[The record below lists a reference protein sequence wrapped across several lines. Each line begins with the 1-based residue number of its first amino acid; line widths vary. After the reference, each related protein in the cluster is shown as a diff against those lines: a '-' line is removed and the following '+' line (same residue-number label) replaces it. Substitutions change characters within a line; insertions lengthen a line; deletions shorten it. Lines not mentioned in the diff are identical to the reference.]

1 MAELHPNLEQK
12 ELEAP
17 EEQDLLEAGSSPEST
32 TPPATEAEGLASM
45 AQLAREAVDRHVTTT
60 EEIRLNNPEQQDVE
74 RSDFQLTKTLKDE
87 KYAHTLLQTQT
98 QLKGPEKS
106 LSKLIH
112 RPSVEQFSNL
122 AADTIARPSGILGGA
137 SGALVGSL
145 IVLFSAK
152 HYGFAYNFLLFLFL
166 FAGGFTVGLIVELGY
181 NFLHKRRS

>member
-17 EEQDLLEAGSSPEST
+17 EEQDLLEAGASQEHAEQ
-32 TPPATEAEGLASM
+32 PATEAERLATM
-45 AQLAREAVDRHVTTT
+45 AQSAREAVEKHVTST
-60 EEIRLNNPEQQDVE
+60 EEIRLNNPEQPDVE

-87 KYAHTLLQTQT
+87 KYVHTLVQTQT

-106 LSKLIH
+106 FSKLIH
-112 RPSVEQFSNL
+112 RPSVERFSNL
-122 AADTIARPSGILGGA
+122 AADTVARPSGILGGA

-145 IVLFSAK
+145 IVLLSAK

-166 FAGGFTVGLIVELGY
+166 FAGGFALGLVVELAY